1 MGPDDEVNQPP
12 GSDMTDLLRAE
23 PTLRQPAAA
32 GCLDEEALAAFAS
45 GTAALRRAEIVA
57 HLAACARCRH
67 AVVSLAGAMDDPKVA
82 AELSRLETS
91 RLSHRV
97 RWMAAGVAAAALLL
111 ILFVPQFSDR
121 TSTGGP
127 PLRGGEGA
135 ATLSAVAPAEGEV
148 VRAESVAFVWH
159 PLVTGVQYRIT
170 VTDALGDVIWSAPS
184 SDTTLA
190 PGGAAGLQPGRI
202 YFWYVDALL
211 PDGRSATS
219 GVRRLRTAP

>member
-1 MGPDDEVNQPP
+1 MRRDDEVDRPS

-23 PTLRQPAAA
+23 PMLRQAAAA

-45 GTAALRRAEIVA
+45 GSGVERRAEFVA

-67 AVVSLAGAMDDPKVA
+67 AVVSLAGALGDPKVA
-82 AELSRLETS
+82 AEVSRLVS
-91 RLSHRV
+91 PRLGRRV
-97 RWMAAGVAAAALLL
+97 AWVAAGMAAAALLL
-111 ILFVPQFSDR
+111 FVLLPSRDR

-127 PLRGGEGA
+127 SLRGGEGTGTVA
-135 ATLSAVAPAEGEV
+135 VVAPVEGEA

-159 PLVTGVQYRIT
+159 RFASGVQYRLT
-170 VTDALGDVIWSAPS
+170 VTDEKGDVAWSAPS
-184 SDTTLA
+184 SDTTLV
-190 PGGAAGLQPGRI
+190 PGAATHLQPGRT